1 MIKLIACDLDG
12 TLLLNGAQELSPET
26 PGLIRKLRKQGRIFV
41 AASGRQYPN
50 LRRLFAPVEDEI
62 AYICENGALVKY
74 QGKTLF
80 CHEIPRRL
88 GQQIL
93 REIMN
98 KEGAEALLSGTD
110 TCYIQPKDSSYADHM
125 INVVKNNVTVVQ
137 DILSTPEPYLKIAIY
152 EKEGVENALS
162 YWQERFLGAANVVT
176 SGNAWIDVVPE
187 GVHKGSAIR
196 VLGQELGIG
205 REEMLAVGDNYND
218 REMLDSVGCSVAM
231 KSGQAGIR
239 KMCRYETDLVEDLL
253 GEILE
258 GKYD

>member
-26 PGLIRKLRKQGRIFV
+26 PDLIRRLRKQGRIFV

-80 CHEIPRRL
+80 CHEVPRRL
-88 GQQIL
+88 GQNIL
-93 REIMN
+93 RAIME
-98 KEGAEALLSGTD
+98 KKGAEALLSGTD
-110 TCYIQPKDSSYADHM
+110 TCYIQPKDSSYVDHM
-125 INVVKNNVTVVQ
+125 INVVKNNVTVVP
-137 DILSTPEPYLKIAIY
+137 DIFATTEPYLKIAIY

-162 YWQERFLGAANVVT
+162 YWQERFRGVANVVT
-176 SGNAWIDVVPE
+176 SGNVWIDVVPE

-196 VLGQELGIG
+196 VLGQELGIS

-218 REMLDSVGCSVAM
+218 REMLDSVGSSVAM
-231 KSGQAGIR
+231 KSGQSGIR

-253 GEILE
+253 REILE